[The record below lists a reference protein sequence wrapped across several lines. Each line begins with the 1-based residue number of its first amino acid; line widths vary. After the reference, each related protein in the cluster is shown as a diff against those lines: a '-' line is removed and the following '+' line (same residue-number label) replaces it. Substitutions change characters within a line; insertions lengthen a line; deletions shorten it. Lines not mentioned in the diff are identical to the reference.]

1 MNKILV
7 IIVTWNSARWVD
19 KCLGS
24 LRISTVP
31 VDALVIDNGS
41 KDNTLELI
49 RRDFPEVTIIESG
62 ENLGFGKA
70 NNIGFRYALERD
82 YEYVYL
88 LNSDAWLLED
98 TLEKLLADKNGFDL
112 LSPVQKSA
120 SGSLDPN
127 FEAKCGRYPD
137 GGEVPFVMA
146 AHWLIPRRTLET
158 VGAFSPAFAHY
169 GEDDNWI
176 HRLHWHG
183 MRCGVVK
190 EASAVHDREKRE
202 TPKERRMHLKY
213 VATIVKMSDP
223 CACWAW
229 RCVRE
234 PLELLGMSVKNRS
247 LIPLKHIPDL
257 IKKYPA
263 LKKYRAMSKKTGAF
277 L

>member
-19 KCLGS
+19 RCMGS
-24 LRISTVP
+24 LRRSTVP
-31 VDALVIDNGS
+31 VDTLVIDNGS
-41 KDNTLELI
+41 SDNTLELI

-70 NNIGFRYALERD
+70 NNIGFRYALEREYD
-82 YEYVYL
+82 YVYL

-98 TLEKLLADKNGFDL
+98 TLEKLLADKCGFDL
-112 LSPVQKSA
+112 LSPMQMSA

-127 FEAKCGRYPD
+127 FEAKCGKYLD

-202 TPKERRMHLKY
+202 TPKERRMYLKY

-223 CACWAW
+223 NACWAW

-234 PLELLGMSVKNRS
+234 PLELLGMSVKNLS

-263 LKKYRAMSKKTGAF
+263 LKEYRAMSKKTGAF